1 MLKNHEKELMISI
14 NLFLDNILKINNLFK
29 TLLQKYFDQKF
40 DDVQKVTDQ
49 ISNLESECD
58 ALRRDVER
66 RIYSETLIPEIRG
79 DVLGML
85 ENLDKIPGQI
95 QGNAHSF
102 NTEKPKVNAELDK
115 NFLKLCDYA
124 SECISLLIEGSRSF
138 FTDKKIT
145 IAKCL
150 EVSKVESKADKISTE
165 LKKTIFTNNII
176 IDAVLTDYGRQK
188 LAGTGN
194 LGITQYAFANQPVD
208 WQLGFQKA
216 ASESMREIVAFHD
229 YLLLPIIIAIS
240 VFVLF
245 LMLYA
250 CIRFRASANPNPS
263 KRTHNVAVE
272 VLWTLI
278 PCLILIVIAVPSFK
292 ILYKQDAIPKAD
304 LTIKAIGYQWYW
316 GYEYPD
322 ENIIFESY
330 MVEDKDL
337 RPDQPRLLAV
347 DNEVVV
353 PVNKVVKV
361 LITANDVLHAWAL
374 PSFGVKRDAVP
385 GRINETWFKA
395 EKVGT
400 YYGQCSELCGIK
412 HAFMP
417 ITVKVVTDEEY
428 EDWLSEAKEK
438 FAKEEIE
445 NNNLKLVSK

>member
-1 MLKNHEKELMISI
+1 M
-14 NLFLDNILKINNLFK
+14 
-29 TLLQKYFDQKF
+29 
-40 DDVQKVTDQ
+40 
-49 ISNLESECD
+49 
-58 ALRRDVER
+58 
-66 RIYSETLIPEIRG
+66 
-79 DVLGML
+79 
-85 ENLDKIPGQI
+85 
-95 QGNAHSF
+95 
-102 NTEKPKVNAELDK
+102 
-115 NFLKLCDYA
+115 
-124 SECISLLIEGSRSF
+124 
-138 FTDKKIT
+138 KKILLT
-145 IAKCL
+145 L
-150 EVSKVESKADKISTE
+150 TTFFISFE
-165 LKKTIFTNNII
+165 
-176 IDAVLTDYGRQK
+176 AM
-188 LAGTGN
+188 
-194 LGITQYAFANQPVD
+194 ANQPKD
-208 WQLGFQKA
+208 WQLGFQEA
-216 ASESMREIVAFHD
+216 ASESMRDIISFHD
-229 YLLLPIIIAIS
+229 NLLLPIIVAIS
-240 VFVLF
+240 AFVLF
-245 LMLYA
+245 LMLYV
-250 CIRFRASANPNPS
+250 CIKFRASANPNPS

-322 ENIIFESY
+322 ENIIFDSY

-337 RPDQPRLLAV
+337 KADQPRLLAV

-417 ITVKVVTDEEY
+417 ITVKVVSEEEY
-428 EDWLSEAKEK
+428 QEWLMDARVK
-438 FAKEEIE
+438 FAKEPIE
-445 NNNLKLVSK
+445 NEINKKIAGK